1 MHKLIVGRLL
11 IARISIL
18 SILLASL
25 LPMIACAVS
34 TGERLVDKVE
44 VCTAQGMVTLAVEK
58 ANSNT
63 PDPTP
68 LRTTKRCPYCAV
80 HADGLG
86 LIPTSELN
94 LVTSSQNAF
103 YFRFSYQSAMPLF
116 PWTAATPRA
125 PPVLDD
131 SFDARAAALI
141 IRANPAISA

>member
-1 MHKLIVGRLL
+1 M

-34 TGERLVDKVE
+34 TDERLVDKVE

-58 ANSNT
+58 ANSST
-63 PDPTP
+63 SDPTP

-94 LVTSSQNAF
+94 LVTSSQSAF
-103 YFRFSYQSAMPLF
+103 YFRFSCQSATPLF
-116 PWTAATPRA
+116 PWTASNPRA
-125 PPVLDD
+125 PPVIGD
-131 SFDARAAALI
+131 SATARAAALI
-141 IRANPAISA
+141 IRDIPAMSA